1 MADTF
6 NKRFSS
12 GDVSILPYEA
22 NKQWDIT
29 SSLFPQY
36 NIFIERG
43 EYPLNIP
50 IQQYSRENLIYKSV
64 LANFYNELYP
74 TFSLETSSY
83 YQTNNFNSSLTSTDY
98 VISGGLR
105 IGNPATTKKYYP
117 IESGSFIYTLNIPT
131 SLYSNRILPTTFEMS
146 ISGGLIYD
154 DGEYNLLYSGSN
166 QSSSINTIISQSS
179 YVGNLFYE
187 QGLGVL
193 TVVPK
198 SMYTQSVPPPP
209 VTTYEYVAI
218 WGEDFSGTSGATSNW
233 RSTYNYVDA
242 FGFSASVDLFNIP
255 FGINP
260 YGIFSQTL
268 TQKAGTGYF
277 TTVTGTPL
285 PLYVQ
290 SLATFTT
297 VPTPFSP
304 NVTWEIPIDSE
315 TVVVYRNTGAGTA
328 IDNYTNPFSGNP
340 ADPSSLL
347 TNINAVGT
355 IVQAMTYN
363 KGVNFVSYP

>member
-12 GDVSILPYEA
+12 GDVFIIPYTA

-29 SSLFPQY
+29 SSLFPEY
-36 NIFIERG
+36 NVFVELG
-43 EYPLNIP
+43 TYPTASE
-50 IQQYSRENLIYKSV
+50 IQDYTRENLIYKSV
-64 LANFYNELYP
+64 LSNFYNEFYP
-74 TFSLETSSY
+74 TLTLSTSSY
-83 YQTNNFNSSLTSTDY
+83 YQTINYTSSLTSTDY
-98 VISGGLR
+98 VVSGGLR

-117 IESGSFIYTLNIPT
+117 TGLGSFIYTINIPT
-131 SLYSNRILPTTFEMS
+131 SLYSNRILPTTFEME
-146 ISGGLIYD
+146 ISGGKIYD

-255 FGINP
+255 FGVNP

-268 TQKAGTGYF
+268 TQKSGTGYF

-285 PLYVQ
+285 PLYAQ
-290 SLATFTT
+290 SLGTFATI
-297 VPTPFSP
+297 PFPLVP
-304 NVTWEIPIDSE
+304 NVTWEIPANSE
-315 TVVVYRNTGAGTA
+315 TVIVYRNTGAGIVT
-328 IDNYTNPFSGNP
+328 DNYTNPFSGNP
-340 ADPSSLL
+340 ADPSSLP